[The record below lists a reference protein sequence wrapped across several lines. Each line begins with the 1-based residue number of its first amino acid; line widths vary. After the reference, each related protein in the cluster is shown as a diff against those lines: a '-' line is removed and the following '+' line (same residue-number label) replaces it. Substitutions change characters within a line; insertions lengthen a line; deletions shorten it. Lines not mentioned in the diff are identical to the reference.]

1 MRRIGALFRLAIV
14 LILTAFVVGIVGI
27 LSGPHLGD
35 IATSGEWSHS
45 PVGLAS
51 TGTRS
56 LVYDRNGELMA
67 TFFDENR
74 SPILLEQIP
83 VEVQQAILAI
93 EDANFYAHQGVDL
106 KATGRALVENVDA
119 GGISQGGSTIT
130 QQLIKNLV
138 LSSEQ
143 TVERK
148 VQEAALAVRL
158 EDQLTK
164 DEIFG
169 IYLNTVFFGSTA
181 YGVKAAS
188 EVYFGLDLA
197 NKSPEEITATLDE
210 GLGWSEAAL
219 LASLISNP
227 SVNDPTVNP
236 QIATYQR
243 SIVLNRLAE
252 LGFFTEAEAMEY
264 AQSPLP
270 TQRFQPSLPSADDF
284 FVAEVRRLLLE
295 DSTYLGGGTES
306 RIEDL
311 LGINGGIRVY
321 TTFDPTVQNMAMEA
335 RDEVLKER
343 WQVDPTFTIGVASV
357 EPDTGAVRA
366 MIGGESFDSESQF
379 NLATQGRR
387 QPGSS
392 FKTFVITAA
401 LRRGIQTNDKVN
413 GEGPCEF
420 PEETEPDGIYEA
432 NNFANDDGE
441 IAEIRDLA
449 LRSSNC
455 GFLKLGQLTGITNVI
470 ETAQLLGVKS
480 ELDPVISLPLGVE
493 EVSPMEMANAYATL
507 ATGGLR
513 REPYFIERI
522 ERLAGD
528 EWVSIYDH
536 VDDERFLPERVITEN
551 VACWTTDVL
560 RANLLVGTGTR
571 AGNQMGSQQAAGK
584 TGTTE
589 NFEDAWF
596 VGYTPYLST
605 AVWMGNPDEKITMRG
620 IEPFGNV
627 TGGSFPAVAWGLF
640 NAKYHEN
647 LPDRSFPYC
656 PRFLQD
662 GEYLRTEGDPEEGT
676 DPCPEQLALD
686 YFSDEEIDACEDELP
701 EDFVECEYEYDY
713 LDDEAVRVLVYCG
726 EPPPEEEEEEPEG
739 EENLDEVEGEDPDPD
754 SDVVQDPS
762 EDPDDVPNEEEDL

>member
-1 MRRIGALFRLAIV
+1 MRKLSALFRLAIV
-14 LILTAFVVGIVGI
+14 LVLSGFVVGIVGI
-27 LSGPHLGD
+27 LSAPHVED

-74 SPILLEQIP
+74 SPILLDQIP

-93 EDANFYAHQGVDL
+93 EDANFYAHQGIDL
-106 KATGRALVENVDA
+106 KATGRALIENVDA

-148 VQEAALAVRL
+148 VQEAALAIRL
-158 EDQLTK
+158 EDQLSK
-164 DEIFG
+164 DEIYE

-181 YGVKAAS
+181 YGVKAAA
-188 EVYFGLDLA
+188 EVYFGIDLA
-197 NKSPEEITATLDE
+197 NKSPEEITQALDD
-210 GLGWSEAAL
+210 GIGWPEAAL
-219 LASLISNP
+219 LAALISNP

-236 QIATYQR
+236 EIAKYQR
-243 SIVLNRLAE
+243 GIVLDRLAE
-252 LGFFTEAEAMEY
+252 LGFFTQEEAEEY
-264 AQSPLP
+264 AQAPLP
-270 TQRFQPSLPSADDF
+270 TVRNQPSLPSADDF
-284 FVAEVRRLLLE
+284 FVAEVRRILLE
-295 DSTYLGGGTES
+295 DPTYLGGGLQS
-306 RIEDL
+306 RVEDL

-321 TTFDPTVQNMAMEA
+321 TTFDPAVQSMAMEA
-335 RDEVLKER
+335 RDEVLKVR
-343 WQVDPTFTIGVASV
+343 WQVDPTFTIGVAAV

-366 MIGGESFDSESQF
+366 MIGGESFDTESQF

-392 FKTFVITAA
+392 FKPFVITAA
-401 LRRGIQTNDKVN
+401 LRRGIQTDDKIN

-432 NNFANDDGE
+432 NNFAYDEGE
-441 IAEIRDLA
+441 IAPIKDLT
-449 LRSSNC
+449 LKSSNC
-455 GFLKLGQLTGITNVI
+455 GFLKLGQIVGLSNVI
-470 ETAQLLGVKS
+470 DTAELLGVKS
-480 ELDPVISLPLGVE
+480 QLDPVISLPLGVE
-493 EVSPMEMANAYATL
+493 EVSPMEMASAYATL
-507 ATGGLR
+507 ATGGVR

-522 ERLAGD
+522 ERLEGD
-528 EWVSIYDH
+528 EWVSIYEH
-536 VDDERFLPERVITEN
+536 VDDDRFLPERVITEN
-551 VACWTTDVL
+551 IACWTTEVL
-560 RANLLVGTGTR
+560 RENVISGTGTR

-656 PRFLQD
+656 PNFAQE

-676 DPCPEQLALD
+676 DPCPDQFSLD
-686 YFSDEEIDACEDELP
+686 YFGDEEIDACEDELP
-701 EDFVECEYEYDY
+701 EDFEECDYEYDY
-713 LDDEAVRVLVYCG
+713 LDDEAVRVIVYCG
-726 EPPPEEEEEEPEG
+726 DPPPEEEEPEG
-739 EENLDEVEGEDPDPD
+739 EDGLPDGDGDPDVEEGEDPD
-754 SDVVQDPS
+754 SG
-762 EDPDDVPNEEEDL
+762 EEEGADNLSNSEEAE

>member
-1 MRRIGALFRLAIV
+1 MRQITALFRLAIV
-14 LILTAFVVGIVGI
+14 LALTGIVVGIVAV
-27 LSGPHLGD
+27 LSGPQ
-35 IATSGEWSHS
+35 IKEVATSGEWSHS
-45 PVGLAS
+45 PVALAS

-56 LVYDRNGELMA
+56 LIYDQNSELMA

-74 SPILLEQIP
+74 SPILLDLIP
-83 VEVQQAILAI
+83 VEVREAILAI
-93 EDANFYAHQGVDL
+93 EDAKFYGHQGVDL
-106 KATGRALVENVDA
+106 KATARALIENVDA

-138 LSSEQ
+138 LTPEQ

-164 DEIFG
+164 DEIYE

-181 YGVKAAS
+181 YGIKAAA

-197 NKSPEEITATLDE
+197 NKTPEEIKTTLDE
-210 GLGWSEAAL
+210 GLGWPEAAL

-243 SIVLNRLAE
+243 RIVLDRLAE
-252 LGFFTEAEAMEY
+252 LGYFTQAQAEEY
-264 AQSPLP
+264 ALAPLP

-284 FVAEVRRLLLE
+284 FVAEVRRSLLE
-295 DSTYLGGGTES
+295 DPTFLGGGIES
-306 RIEDL
+306 RLEDL

-321 TTFDPTVQNMAMEA
+321 TTFDPATQQMALDA
-335 RDEVLKER
+335 RDEVLREK
-343 WQVDPTFTIGVASV
+343 WGVDPFFTVSIASID
-357 EPDTGAVRA
+357 PDSGAVRA

-392 FKTFVITAA
+392 FKAIVLVAA
-401 LRRGIQTNDKVN
+401 LQRGIQTDDKVN

-441 IAEIRDLA
+441 IAEVRDLLLA
-449 LRSSNC
+449 SSNC
-455 GFLKLGQLTGITNVI
+455 GFLKLGQLTGLNNVI
-470 ETAQLLGVKS
+470 DTAKALGIKS
-480 ELDPVISLPLGVE
+480 EMSPVISLPLGVE
-493 EVSPMEMANAYATL
+493 EVSPMEMANSYATL

-522 ERLAGD
+522 ERLVD
-528 EWVSIYDH
+528 EEWVSIYEH
-536 VDDERFLPERVITEN
+536 GNDERYLPERVLTETVSCWATETLWAN
-551 VACWTTDVL
+551 V
-560 RANLLVGTGTR
+560 RGGTGVR
-571 AGNQMGSQQAAGK
+571 AGWPMGSQPAAGK

-596 VGYTPYLST
+596 VGYTPYLAT
-605 AVWMGNPDEKITMRG
+605 AVWMGNPDEKVSMRG
-620 IEPFGNV
+620 IYPYGNV
-627 TGGSFPAVAWGLF
+627 TGGSFPAEVWGAF
-640 NAKYHEN
+640 NAKYHAD
-647 LPDRSFPYC
+647 LPTRTFPYC
-656 PRFLQD
+656 RSFSQE
-662 GEYLRTEGDPEEGT
+662 GEYLRTVDDPEAGT
-676 DPCPEQLALD
+676 NPCPDQIALD
-686 YFSDEEIDACEDELP
+686 YFGDEEIDACEDELP
-701 EDFVECEYEYDY
+701 EEFIECEYEYDY
-713 LDDEAVRVLVYCG
+713 LDIDAVRVTVYCG
-726 EPPPEEEEEEPEG
+726 DPPEEEEEEEENPTEEDSGDENAGEG
-739 EENLDEVEGEDPDPD
+739 EEDSTEGDEGEE
-754 SDVVQDPS
+754 SQG
-762 EDPDDVPNEEEDL
+762 EGNE

>member
-1 MRRIGALFRLAIV
+1 MRQITVLFRLAIV
-14 LILTAFVVGIVGI
+14 LALTGIVVGIVAV
-27 LSGPHLGD
+27 LSGPQIKE

-45 PVGLAS
+45 PVALAS

-56 LVYDRNGELMA
+56 LIYDQNGELMA

-74 SPILLEQIP
+74 SPILLDLIP
-83 VEVQQAILAI
+83 VEVREAILAI
-93 EDANFYAHQGVDL
+93 EDANFYGHQGVDL
-106 KATGRALVENVDA
+106 KATARALIENVDA

-138 LSSEQ
+138 LTPEQ

-164 DEIFG
+164 DEIYE

-181 YGVKAAS
+181 YGIKAAA
-188 EVYFGLDLA
+188 EVYFGLDLE
-197 NKSPEEITATLDE
+197 NKTPDEIKATLDE
-210 GLGWSEAAL
+210 GLGWPEAAL

-243 SIVLNRLAE
+243 RIVLERLAE
-252 LGFFTEAEAMEY
+252 LGYFTQTEAEEY
-264 AQSPLP
+264 ALSPLP

-284 FVAEVRRLLLE
+284 FVAEVRRSLLE
-295 DSTYLGGGTES
+295 DPVFLGGGVES
-306 RIEDL
+306 RLEDL

-321 TTFDPTVQNMAMEA
+321 TTFDPATQQMALDA
-335 RDEVLKER
+335 RDEVLRDK
-343 WQVDPTFTIGVASV
+343 WGVDPFFTVSIASID
-357 EPDTGAVRA
+357 PDSGAVRA

-392 FKTFVITAA
+392 FKTIVLVAA
-401 LRRGIQTNDKVN
+401 LQRGIQTNDKVN

-441 IAEIRDLA
+441 IAEVRDLLLA
-449 LRSSNC
+449 SSNC
-455 GFLKLGQLTGITNVI
+455 GFLKLGQLTGLNNVI
-470 ETAQLLGVKS
+470 DTAKALGIKS
-480 ELDPVISLPLGVE
+480 EMAPVISLPLGVE
-493 EVSPMEMANAYATL
+493 EVSPMEMANSYATL

-522 ERLAGD
+522 ERLVD
-528 EWVSIYDH
+528 EEWVSIYEH
-536 VDDERFLPERVITEN
+536 EDDDRYVPERVITETVSCWATEILWAN
-551 VACWTTDVL
+551 V
-560 RANLLVGTGTR
+560 RGGTGVR
-571 AGNQMGSQQAAGK
+571 AGWPMGAQPAAGK

-596 VGYTPYLST
+596 VGYTPYLAT
-605 AVWMGNPDEKITMRG
+605 AVWMGNPDEKISMRG
-620 IEPFGNV
+620 IYPYGNV
-627 TGGSFPAVAWGLF
+627 TGGSFPAEVWGAF
-640 NAKYHEN
+640 NAKYHAE
-647 LPDRSFPYC
+647 LPTRAFPYC
-656 PRFLQD
+656 RSFSQE
-662 GEYLRTEGDPEEGT
+662 GEYLRTVDDPEAGT
-676 DPCPEQLALD
+676 NPCPDQIALD
-686 YFSDEEIDACEDELP
+686 YFGDEEIDACEDELP
-701 EDFVECEYEYDY
+701 EEFIECEYEYDY
-713 LDDEAVRVLVYCG
+713 LDIDAVRVTVYCG
-726 EPPPEEEEEEPEG
+726 DPPEEEEEEDPTEEGPEDESGDEDETTEEG
-739 EENLDEVEGEDPDPD
+739 ESEENQDEGGE
-754 SDVVQDPS
+754 
-762 EDPDDVPNEEEDL
+762 